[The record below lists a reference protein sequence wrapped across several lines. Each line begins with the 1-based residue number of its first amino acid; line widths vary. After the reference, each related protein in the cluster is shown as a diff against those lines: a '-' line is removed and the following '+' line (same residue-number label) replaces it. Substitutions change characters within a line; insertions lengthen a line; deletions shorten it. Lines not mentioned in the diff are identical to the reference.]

1 MGIRISFVYWLCV
14 LAELSPR
21 FLLLASFGAYFMP
34 WCLIL
39 PVGHF
44 MLVMIFHIYSNPEL
58 YGMCCCKAGKFL
70 FLILCSYINIFCFI
84 NVTGGR
90 TFNKRFIY
98 YILFYTENAVMV
110 VLVWYKMQPHKSC
123 IAFTLLIMPVGF
135 VCHLSFLL
143 LYYKLFHPNNK
154 IDLWILVEFY
164 FLISIYYLSLF
175 LVSERRMIEPKFDHE
190 FRILFL
196 YHPNDVL
203 HKLPSISI
211 RYSNIETK
219 ETARIDITDFFFPH
233 SLHPSANAEN
243 PIISNTGIFFCFN
256 SNVSNLYN
264 IKQMIFIPFSA
275 GYKKMLLQNCVIFFF
290 FFAQNIPVKL
300 ENKTSKLLHCQT
312 ISIYCVIKTSIF

>member
-110 VLVWYKMQPHKSC
+110 VLVWYKMQPHKSY

-164 FLISIYYLSLF
+164 FLFSIYYLSLF

-219 ETARIDITDFFFPH
+219 ETARIDITGFFFPH

-243 PIISNTGIFFCFN
+243 PIISN
-256 SNVSNLYN
+256 LL
-264 IKQMIFIPFSA
+264 
-275 GYKKMLLQNCVIFFF
+275 LLQ
-290 FFAQNIPVKL
+290 
-300 ENKTSKLLHCQT
+300 
-312 ISIYCVIKTSIF
+312 